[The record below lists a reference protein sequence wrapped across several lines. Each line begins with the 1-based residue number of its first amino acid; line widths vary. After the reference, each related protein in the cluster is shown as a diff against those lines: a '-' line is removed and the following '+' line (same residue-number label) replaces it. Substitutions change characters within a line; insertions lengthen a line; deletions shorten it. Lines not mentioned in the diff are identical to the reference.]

1 VAPLW
6 NPDADDSDAKQSCRL
21 ATTAALPSNTA
32 SGSGPGKTLTAVAN
46 GALSVDSVA
55 TVQGDRVLVKDEST
69 GADNGIYD
77 VTDPGS
83 AGSPYVLT
91 RSEDADLD
99 EEVTSG
105 MFTWIEEGTTNAETF
120 WVLTTVNPITVD
132 TTALVFEK
140 FYPSGGG
147 GSFSGKSGRVLA
159 SSFSG
164 TPQTASVSFNTNF
177 ASANYAITL
186 GVVSSSTRRYVPVA
200 QSKAVGGFTINLGS
214 NNKTDLVSVDWVAI
228 PDTNP

>member
-1 VAPLW
+1 MAPLW
-6 NPDADDSDAKQSCRL
+6 NPDPDDSDAKQSCRL

-32 SGSGPGKTLTAVAN
+32 SGTGPGKTLTAVAN

-55 TVQGDRVLVKDEST
+55 VAQGDRLLVKNEAA
-69 GADNGIYD
+69 GANNGIYD

-99 EEVTSG
+99 VEVTPG
-105 MFTWIEEGTTNAETF
+105 MFTWIEEGTVNAETF
-120 WVLTTVNPITVD
+120 WVLTTVAPIVVD
-132 TTALVFEK
+132 TTSLVFEQ
-140 FYPSGGG
+140 FYPSGG

-159 SSFSG
+159 ASFSG
-164 TPQTASVSFNTNF
+164 APMTASVSFNTVF
-177 ASANYAITL
+177 ASANYAVTF
-186 GVVSSSTRRYVPVA
+186 GVVSSSTRQYVPVA
-200 QSKAVGGFTINLGS
+200 TSKAAGGFTINLGS
-214 NNKTDLVSVDWVAI
+214 NNKTDLISVDWIAI